1 MNDELSPERL
11 SRDWASPVLHSVLV
25 VVAAFV
31 AGIVIAILGGSLVL
45 GTELASGQESP
56 GFFLTTS
63 ILQFVGFGLVVLA
76 YLEWRSQWDLI
87 NVSWP
92 SLRDVAWVVLGFVG
106 LFAAVYVIGILIT
119 LLGQQTAENA
129 VVTEGQ
135 QNPVLFLY
143 MIPVTIFFVAPAEEF
158 LFRGVVQGLFRRAY
172 GSIVA
177 VLAASGMFGIV
188 HWIALSGGGKVTYIA
203 VAAVLGLA
211 LGAVYERTKNILV
224 PIAVHGL
231 YNALLFSIQWL
242 VATGQVPTG

>member
-1 MNDELSPERL
+1 MKDELSPERL
-11 SRDWASPVLHSVLV
+11 SRDRASPILHSVLV

-31 AGIVIAILGGSLVL
+31 VGIVIAILGGSLVL
-45 GTELASGQESP
+45 GTELASGQEST

-87 NVSWP
+87 NVSLP

-106 LFAAVYVIGILIT
+106 LFAAVYVIGVIIT

-143 MIPVTIFFVAPAEEF
+143 MIPVTILFVAPAEEF

-172 GSIVA
+172 GSVVA
-177 VLAASGMFGIV
+177 VLAASGMFGVV